1 MEFVQQVMG
10 ELNRTLAAEKV
21 PLAELVD
28 AGGSYRLRDGSVI
41 EVPSEQARRI
51 WEACDDTE
59 RIRLRLPIYVSTDIE
74 GETSAWKVDGVAE
87 AEAVAKL
94 LGKKIHKDGRLR
106 LYNPDLRELKKLVP
120 DCYIMV
126 FTP

>member
-10 ELNRTLAAEKV
+10 ELNRGLAAEKV
-21 PLAELVD
+21 PLSDLVD
-28 AGGSYRLRDGSVI
+28 GGGSYRLRDGSVI
-41 EVPSEQARRI
+41 DVPEEQARRI
-51 WEACDDTE
+51 WDACDDSE
-59 RIRLRLPIYVSTDIE
+59 RIRLRLPIYVGTDIE

-94 LGKKIHKDGRLR
+94 LGKKLHKEGHLR